1 MTDAECFL
9 IGENPH
15 HNTGLFPSATSKFYA
30 VKNGRIPG
38 IYTDWPSAQE
48 QITGWSKPRHKCF
61 ATRIEAQRFLQED
74 EKSGEVQEFN
84 ADDHGALTVDDSTNK
99 FDESMLKP
107 VVAKKPRRVINSNTK
122 TTKTALA
129 EYIESDYAAGTGPL
143 PPGME
148 DGFDSNIFM
157 DPQTGHVLYKS
168 EEQRQATK
176 IQMIGGSQTETLRI
190 FTDGSALGNGGPQAF
205 AGVGVYFGPGDQRY
219 LSPRIFI
226 ESWDS
231 ELICVLGIF
240 PKHFLVSAKQINARS
255 LQRFCEPLTSFRG
268 TAM

>member
-9 IGENPH
+9 TGENPR

-74 EKSGEVQEFN
+74 EKPIEVQDLI
-84 ADDHGALTVDDSTNK
+84 ADDHGALIIDDSPNT
-99 FDESMLKP
+99 FDGSMLKP
-107 VVAKKPRRVINSNTK
+107 IVAKKPKRVINSHMR
-122 TTKTALA
+122 TTKTALVQ
-129 EYIESDYAAGTGPL
+129 YIESDYPAGTGPL

-148 DGFDSNIFM
+148 NGFDSNIFM

-176 IQMIGGSQTETLRI
+176 IQMIGGAQTETLRI
-190 FTDGSALGNGGPQAF
+190 YTDGSALGNGGPQAF

-219 LSPRIFI
+219 PFPQSFI
-226 ESWDS
+226 
-231 ELICVLGIF
+231 
-240 PKHFLVSAKQINARS
+240 
-255 LQRFCEPLTSFRG
+255 
-268 TAM
+268 